1 MLVLSNEV
9 AKHLIDSIIGMQM
22 LEATV
27 VTSMSKKK
35 IETHSLASKFV
46 THMLDTKAKGSDE
59 EVERAWK
66 GVLEEQTLPGRN
78 RGQLRQSDNKGRAR
92 HEIILT
98 QDFQDSQEGAQM
110 ARRVRRTGRA
120 RRATDVRW

>member
-59 EVERAWK
+59 EVEECWRSKHCQDGIADNYGK
-66 GVLEEQTLPGRN
+66 VITRDEQGTR
-78 RGQLRQSDNKGRAR
+78 
-92 HEIILT
+92 
-98 QDFQDSQEGAQM
+98 
-110 ARRVRRTGRA
+110 
-120 RRATDVRW
+120 